1 MIVVL
6 LLIKGRKM
14 IRKQRKNR
22 ERLSLTLPSVIVLEL
37 KNLAK
42 KHDRNISR
50 EVERI
55 LKDAFLNEEKETCEH

>member
-1 MIVVL
+1 
-6 LLIKGRKM
+6 M